1 MSGESVPFVQVNF
14 DAKGGVGISP
24 LTATTAFLARVR
36 METMRWIYIQ
46 ILE

>member
-1 MSGESVPFVQVNF
+1 MSGENVPFVLVNF

-24 LTATTAFLARVR
+24 LTATAAFLARVWI
-36 METMRWIYIQ
+36 ETMRWIYIQ